1 MLRVELGFHAWQ
13 LRASGFY
20 GSGATWRF
28 MGGYQ
33 WSYKSSN
40 MGYKYSYPTYNPTY
54 NYP

>member
-40 MGYKYSYPTYNPTY
+40 MDSRVRVLVEGG
-54 NYP
+54 